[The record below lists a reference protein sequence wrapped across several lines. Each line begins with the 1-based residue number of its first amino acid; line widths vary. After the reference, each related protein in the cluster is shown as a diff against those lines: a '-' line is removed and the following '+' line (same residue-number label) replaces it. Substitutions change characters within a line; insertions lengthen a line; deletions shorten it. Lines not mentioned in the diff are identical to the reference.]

1 MSGGRVVPGPFR
13 GKVRA
18 HLLRLGLA
26 HPRVVVDPA
35 DAVQL
40 AGDRVAGRGRGTWGS
55 PRGGT
60 VRCHGGQPTARPTR
74 VGRAV
79 AGVVAAGLVATSVG
93 VGATASAAAA
103 GGTDETEDGP
113 VVFTVGML
121 GEVDSFS
128 PFLGIVAESYE
139 MWALMY
145 DYMITYS
152 MDDMSPEPGLAT
164 SWETSDDGL
173 TWTFDIR
180 TGVTF
185 SDGEPLTAEDIA
197 YTYNRILDG
206 GPDASTWSSYL
217 RGVESVT
224 APDDETVV
232 LELPEPNAVL
242 PLLPI
247 PIVPE
252 HVWSDV
258 SEEESKSYPNEP
270 TDGEPPVGSGPFRL
284 VEGTVGGSTIR
295 FEATPD
301 YWQGAPHVDEVV
313 FRSYQ
318 EEDPMVQSLVK
329 GETDFLSGVSPLS
342 IRSLQQEDG
351 ITTQEGISGGF
362 DEIAFNVGA
371 VDTKTGEPIGDGNP
385 ALQDLA
391 FRQALGWAIDRDV
404 IVEKAYQGAGV
415 PAYTIIPETYSTWHW
430 APPEDETYTFD
441 LERAADLLDEAG
453 YAVGSDGLRTM
464 PDGSPMDPLRLYA
477 RAGSST
483 SVDTIEFFAEWLDE
497 IDVPNEVETL
507 SEGKITELVIEGEY
521 DAFQWGWYV
530 EPDPSSMLAFLTC
543 DQLGGWNDAWW
554 CNKEY
559 DRLFDAQRS
568 ELDQKRRVE
577 MVQQMQQI
585 FYDDAAYHVTVV
597 SETGE
602 AYRSDRFACFDP
614 QPTDGGILLFQYGI
628 HNYLSVR
635 PAAEAG
641 DCDGTL
647 STDEAAEVAQGA
659 VSSSAR
665 SAIDTVGVLGM
676 LVGGLLLFVA
686 GSALGAF
693 AGYRKAT
700 VDYRE

>member
-1 MSGGRVVPGPFR
+1 M
-13 GKVRA
+13 
-18 HLLRLGLA
+18 
-26 HPRVVVDPA
+26 
-35 DAVQL
+35 
-40 AGDRVAGRGRGTWGS
+40 
-55 PRGGT
+55 
-60 VRCHGGQPTARPTR
+60 
-74 VGRAV
+74 
-79 AGVVAAGLVATSVG
+79 AATIG
-93 VGATASAAAA
+93 VGAAAAPA
-103 GGTDETEDGP
+103 AASETEEEGP

-121 GEVDSFS
+121 GEVDSYS
-128 PFLGIVAESYE
+128 PFVGIVAESFE

-152 MDDMSPEPGLAT
+152 MDDMSPEPGLAK

-206 GPDASTWSSYL
+206 GPDAATWASYL
-217 RGVESVT
+217 RGVDSVT
-224 APDDETVV
+224 APDDRTVV
-232 LELPEPNAVL
+232 LKLPEPNAVL

-252 HVWSDV
+252 HVWSDI

-270 TDGEPPVGSGPFRL
+270 TDAGPPVGSGPFRL
-284 VEGTVGGSTIR
+284 VEGTVGGSTTR
-295 FEATPD
+295 FEANPD
-301 YWQGAPHVDEVV
+301 YWQGAPHIDEVV
-313 FRSYQ
+313 FRTFQ
-318 EEDPMVQSLVK
+318 EEDPMVQSLIE
-329 GETDFLSGVSPLS
+329 GEVDFLSGVSPLS
-342 IRSLQQEDG
+342 MRTLEQEDG
-351 ITTQEGISGGF
+351 ITVQEGISGGF
-362 DEIAFNVGA
+362 DEIAFNIGA

-404 IVEKAYQGAGV
+404 IVEKAYQGAAV
-415 PAYTIIPETYSTWHW
+415 PALTIIPETYPTWHW
-430 APPEDETYTFD
+430 SPPEEEAYTFD
-441 LERAADLLDEAG
+441 LERAAELLDEAG
-453 YAVGSDGLRTM
+453 YTVGGDGVRTM

-477 RAGSST
+477 RSGSPT
-483 SVDTIEFFAEWLDE
+483 SVDTMQFFSEWLSQ
-497 IDVPNEVETL
+497 IDVANEVETL
-507 SEGKITELVIEGEY
+507 SEGKITELILEGEY

-543 DQLGGWNDAWW
+543 DQFGGWNDSWF
-554 CNKEY
+554 CDEEY

-568 ELDQKRRVE
+568 ELDEEQRVE
-577 MVQQMQQI
+577 MVHRMQEI
-585 FYDDAAYHVTVV
+585 YYDSAAYHVTAV
-597 SETGE
+597 SEVGE

-614 QPTDGGILLFQYGI
+614 QPTEGGILLFQYGI
-628 HNYLSVR
+628 HNYLTVR

-641 DCDGTL
+641 DCGGSL
-647 STDEAAEVAQGA
+647 SADEAAEVEAGA

-676 LVGGLLLFVA
+676 LVGGLVLFVA
-686 GSALGAF
+686 GSAFGAF